1 MLLSVCNTNGLAWA
15 INSVTEAPLLAGSL
29 AQQIFIRLGA
39 AQYAASRKY
48 RIQTMVNGRVVTSL
62 TTFIIMLAPHFR
74 SFQVMTYLKS
84 NLNSGIGLF

>member
-48 RIQTMVNGRVVTSL
+48 RPMVNGRVVTSL
-62 TTFIIMLAPHFR
+62 TTFITMLAPHFR

>member
-1 MLLSVCNTNGLAWA
+1 MLLTFNYSLHYFLAQKRHC
-15 INSVTEAPLLAGSL
+15 LAGSL